1 MKEIEELNI
10 YRGSKFDDCFSEY
23 ISEEKFKPFWEAMR
37 VRKYTVGDTNVSYRL
52 INHWQSIGI
61 LPEGVIGDDGWRKFT
76 YIENVWL
83 QIANRLRK
91 FGIGLDKI
99 ALVKKGIMDWNK
111 KEECYPIFEYYVFR
125 AWATSDDLYV
135 VVSSSGQAVI
145 ADTQQIE
152 MSKIGEM
159 SKDMLLISIK
169 SILIEMG
176 RKVVKPRTL
185 FALSEE
191 QMELLHQMQF
201 EEGTEFKIKVD
212 ENGDI
217 REIESEYTEVGDV
230 KDEAE
235 KKVRQD
241 KVYGSIVK
249 QYEDGVCKS
258 AKVVKRKKFKK

>member
-10 YRGSKFDDCFSEY
+10 PLGSKFYETY
-23 ISEEKFKPFWEAMR
+23 EKYLSDEKIEPFWEAMR
-37 VRKYTVGDTNVSYRL
+37 IRKYTVGDTNVSYRL

-111 KEECYPIFEYYVFR
+111 KEECYPIFEYYIFR
-125 AWATSDDLYV
+125 AWATSDDLYIV
-135 VVSSSGQAVI
+135 ILSNGQAVI

-152 MSKIGEM
+152 MSKIGGM
-159 SKDMLLISIK
+159 SKDMLLISVK

-176 RKVVKPRTL
+176 RKVIKPRTL
-185 FALSEE
+185 LALSKE
-191 QMELLHQMQF
+191 QIELLNQMQF

-217 REIESEYTEVGDV
+217 REIESEHTEIGDV
-230 KDEAE
+230 KDNAE
-235 KKVRQD
+235 KKIRQD
-241 KVYGSIVK
+241 KIYGSIVK

-258 AKVVKRKKFKK
+258 VKIIKRKKFKK